1 MKGDDRKVGWDWNL
15 SYLERMNGAK
25 RPLKKHH
32 DALESK
38 DLESDDLDLIQ
49 SIASGYFSLNLDF
62 LILKIG
68 EIIPAQLSS

>member
-1 MKGDDRKVGWDWNL
+1 MKSGDKKVGWYRNL
-15 SYLERMNGAK
+15 SYLERMELK
-25 RPLKKHH
+25 DLKKHH
-32 DALESK
+32 DALESIR

-49 SIASGYFSLNLDF
+49 SITSCYFSLNLDF